1 LTGTARLAAL
11 GLAAMTLAGCS
22 LVGGGE
28 QAPAGHTVTLVTHDS
43 WAVDKAL
50 WADFQKTPGIT
61 VKVSMNGDAGA
72 LTNKLVL
79 TKANP
84 IGDIAYG
91 VDSTFAS
98 RALKEG
104 VFAPYSS
111 PDASKGPQRYQVDD
125 SHRVTAVDVGDVC
138 LNVDTGWYA
147 QHNLP
152 APTGYGDL
160 VDPRYKG
167 QTIIE
172 DPSTSSPG
180 LAFLL
185 GTVKEFGTD
194 NWPAFWSKLKANDVK
209 VDAGWD
215 EAYTQDFSGSSGKGP
230 RPVVVSYASS
240 PADEIGDD
248 GKPRTKA
255 LLNTCY
261 RQVEYAG
268 VLAGAKNPDD
278 AKKVLD
284 FLVSQKFQEQV
295 PASMYVYPSREGVA
309 LPDAWKTAAPL
320 PDAPRQLPADQV
332 DANREKWVQQC
343 RTLLQG

>member
-1 LTGTARLAAL
+1 MTRTVRLAAIA
-11 GLAAMTLAGCS
+11 LAATMVAGGSLAG
-22 LVGGGE
+22 GG
-28 QAPAGHTVTLVTHDS
+28 QPPSQHTVTLVTHDS
-43 WAVDKAL
+43 WAVDKTL
-50 WADFQKTPGIT
+50 WEDFQKTSGIT

-91 VDSTFAS
+91 VDNTFAS
-98 RALKEG
+98 RALSAG
-104 VFAPYSS
+104 VFAPYTS
-111 PDASKGPQRYQVDD
+111 PDAAQGPQRYQFDD
-125 SHRVTAVDVGDVC
+125 THRLTAVDVGDVC
-138 LNVDTGWYA
+138 LNVDTGWFA
-147 QHNLP
+147 AHGLP
-152 APTGYGDL
+152 APTGYADL

-167 QTIIE
+167 QTVVE

-185 GTVKEFGTD
+185 GTIKQFGPD
-194 NWPAFWSKLKANDVK
+194 NWPDYWSGLKANDVK
-209 VDAGWD
+209 VDSGWD
-215 EAYTQDFSGSSGKGP
+215 EAYSQDFSGSSGKGP
-230 RPVVVSYASS
+230 RPIVVSYASS
-240 PADEIGDD
+240 PADEVGQD

-278 AKKVLD
+278 AGKVLD
-284 FLVSQKFQEQV
+284 FLISQKFQQQV
-295 PASMYVYPSREGVA
+295 PNSMYVYPSRSGVS
-309 LPDAWKTAAPL
+309 LPAAWKTAAPL
-320 PDAPRQLPADQV
+320 PDAPAQLPADQV